1 MNIALNQNADECYL
15 FNKANKAFW
24 YTKYTKCIEATNMKH
39 HIGLTIDTKL
49 LKEIEELRGRE
60 KRSTFIEHL
69 IRLGLKT
76 YKIENQNSSIE
87 NRKGPYFNNGV
98 SRIG

>member
-1 MNIALNQNADECYL
+1 
-15 FNKANKAFW
+15 
-24 YTKYTKCIEATNMKH
+24 MKH

-49 LKEIEELRGRE
+49 LREIEELRGRE

-76 YKIENQNSSIE
+76 YKTEN
-87 NRKGPYFNNGV
+87 KPTMV
-98 SRIG
+98 

>member
-1 MNIALNQNADECYL
+1 
-15 FNKANKAFW
+15 
-24 YTKYTKCIEATNMKH
+24 MKH

-49 LKEIEELRGRE
+49 FREIEELRERE

-76 YKIENQNSSIE
+76 YKTENQSATIQNT
-87 NRKGPYFNNGV
+87 KTPT
-98 SRIG
+98 